1 MSPDGFIHESVIDEA
16 TRSVLRKLA
25 DLPDVGGFYLAGGT
39 AAALQL
45 GHRQSLDLDL
55 FSERPWSPDRMAHV
69 LGSVGD
75 LQVDRAEPGT
85 LIGTLDRV
93 RLSLFKYDALLL
105 DELVIT
111 DLRVPL
117 AALRDIACM
126 KLVAIAQRGSKKDF
140 IDIYHL
146 AAAGIGV
153 RETLRMLPAKYPGVR
168 YSPVHLARSL
178 GYFDDAEAEPDPVML
193 VPYSWTRIRE
203 FALAESS
210 SLIEQMADA

>member
-1 MSPDGFIHESVIDEA
+1 MPPGESVHEEAIDEA
-16 TRSVLRKLA
+16 TRSVLDKLA
-25 DLPDVGGFYLAGGT
+25 NLPELDAFYLAGGT

-55 FSERPWSPDRMAHV
+55 FSERPWSPNALARI
-69 LGSVGD
+69 LRSIGD

-93 RLSLFKYDALLL
+93 RLSLSKYDALLL
-105 DELVIT
+105 DEPVRTRLG
-111 DLRVPL
+111 VPL
-117 AALRDIACM
+117 ASLLDIACM

-146 AAAGIGV
+146 VKAAV
-153 RETLRMLPAKYPGVR
+153 RA
-168 YSPVHLARSL
+168 
-178 GYFDDAEAEPDPVML
+178 
-193 VPYSWTRIRE
+193 

-210 SLIEQMADA
+210 ALISEMTGA